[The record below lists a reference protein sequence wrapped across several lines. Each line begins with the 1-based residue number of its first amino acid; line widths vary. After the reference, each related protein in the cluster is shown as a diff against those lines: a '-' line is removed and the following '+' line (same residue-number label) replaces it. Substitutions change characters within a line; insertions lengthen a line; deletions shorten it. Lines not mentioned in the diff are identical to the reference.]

1 MTRYFAPLLIAAMYF
16 MTLPAPA
23 HGLPSRAST
32 FILSFLALAL
42 VAPTLTDFFAIK
54 RWLFKDRARLAA
66 ILTNLTAAAVAI
78 PLFLALQWLSSAA
91 AMVLVSGPVRAAY

>member
-1 MTRYFAPLLIAAMYF
+1 MTRYSAPLLIAAMYF

-23 HGLPSRAST
+23 LAHGLSSPVAT

-54 RWLFKDRARLAA
+54 LQRPRQARSHAHQSHRSRRRDSFVLG
-66 ILTNLTAAAVAI
+66 VAM
-78 PLFLALQWLSSAA
+78 AEQRGSNGS
-91 AMVLVSGPVRAAY
+91 